1 MIRFISKIVFSMTI
15 QCEISTTQRDKNTI
29 ACAPQKENAIITHDA
44 TKGQIVH
51 PFLD

>member
-1 MIRFISKIVFSMTI
+1 MTI

-29 ACAPQKENAIITHDA
+29 AWSPQKENAIITTHDA